1 MSTRQFADSAFDRVA
16 LLPPFF
22 ELFSLLVA
30 APLLQKV
37 VILTYHDGV
46 MRLSGGHT
54 LRAQWTAPTM
64 VTPFEAKTH
73 FLTLGFFEPT
83 ALGTFISS
91 GTPSSALGDVNVEGL
106 NPIGAA

>member
-1 MSTRQFADSAFDRVA
+1 
-16 LLPPFF
+16 
-22 ELFSLLVA
+22 
-30 APLLQKV
+30 
-37 VILTYHDGV
+37 
-46 MRLSGGHT
+46 
-54 LRAQWTAPTM
+54 M